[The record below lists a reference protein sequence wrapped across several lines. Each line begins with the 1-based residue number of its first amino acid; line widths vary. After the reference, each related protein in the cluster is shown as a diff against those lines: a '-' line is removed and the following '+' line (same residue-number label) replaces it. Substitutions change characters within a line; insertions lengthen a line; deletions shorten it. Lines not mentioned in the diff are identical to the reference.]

1 MLFIA
6 ILIKSAIC
14 RVFPDPVTYT
24 CIHTVPSDASCNAH
38 LLGMRVGC
46 VAVEDADS
54 AELTELRLSIAGGN
68 EREKFAIDSISGCI
82 TTVAGI
88 DREEVAVYN
97 LLIEVNKLKL
107 HGNAS
112 C

>member
-1 MLFIA
+1 MFRFLYA
-6 ILIKSAIC
+6 
-14 RVFPDPVTYT
+14 
-24 CIHTVPSDASCNAH
+24 SDVH
-38 LLGMRVGC
+38 LLGTRVGC

-68 EREKFAIDSISGCI
+68 EGEKFAIDSISGCI

-88 DREEVAVYN
+88 DREEVEVYS
-97 LLIEVNKLKL
+97 LLIEVNKLQLGMLACSYILQSDSIISSKGKKL
-107 HGNAS
+107 LNY